1 MRLQA
6 HLLRDQEKLGSV
18 CLSVPLPLHQM
29 QHLRSAVRENVQAA
43 QWKAEEIAL
52 QIQHALIKALQGL
65 LPQRPG
71 ATLTSVLT
79 KLLHVATIRPTV
91 GAVALGRVQD
101 LAAQGTAAADVE
113 DDEEKLPL
121 VRSHEHMSAHCAR
134 TKFGLFSRIGSAHEL
149 W

>member
-6 HLLRDQEKLGSV
+6 PLLRDQEKLGSV

-29 QHLRSAVRENVQAA
+29 QPLCSAVRENEQAA

-79 KLLHVATIRPTV
+79 KLLHVATVRPTV
-91 GAVALGRVQD
+91 GAVALGRAQDLAVQD
-101 LAAQGTAAADVE
+101 LAARGTAAADVE
-113 DDEEKLPL
+113 DDEEKHSL
-121 VRSHEHMSAHCAR
+121 VRSHEPMSAHRAR
-134 TKFGLFSRIGSAHEL
+134 TKFGLFS
-149 W
+149 